1 MVLAPQT
8 QNKISATIMNLIRKN
23 ISALSAMMMKV
34 QTRAYRMLKALI
46 MMMNKRLALSVPSHH
61 IASKIM
67 MIHDWIDCL

>member
-8 QNKISATIMNLIRKN
+8 QNKILATIMNLIRKN

-46 MMMNKRLALSVPSHH
+46 MMMNKRLA
-61 IASKIM
+61 
-67 MIHDWIDCL
+67 